1 MKEFNLNYASNDEV
15 GHWFPEF
22 SIETDVGIPHFEV
35 GQLFRD
41 VMEFRKP
48 IRTYG
53 ALNRYNMRFKVIDGR
68 RVQGIC
74 KCGWT
79 WRIWASKLGDIGTI
93 QVKSYSLKQACSRD
107 LYNRN
112 CNYVFLTY
120 RYIDRFKADLKWKTK
135 SILAIVK
142 KDLKIKITRNVA

>member
-41 VMEFRKP
+41 VMEFGKP

-79 WRIWASKLGDIGTI
+79 
-93 QVKSYSLKQACSRD
+93 
-107 LYNRN
+107 
-112 CNYVFLTY
+112 
-120 RYIDRFKADLKWKTK
+120 
-135 SILAIVK
+135 
-142 KDLKIKITRNVA
+142 